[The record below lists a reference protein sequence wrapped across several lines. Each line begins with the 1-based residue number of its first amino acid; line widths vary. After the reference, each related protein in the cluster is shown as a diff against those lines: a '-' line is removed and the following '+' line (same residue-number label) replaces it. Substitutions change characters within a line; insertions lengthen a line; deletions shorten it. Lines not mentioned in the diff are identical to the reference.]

1 MSETARLDAEEHKI
15 MKKLGFVLTAAVML
29 SACSP
34 DSSLSET
41 KIRLAD
47 ANLKITALEKELAE
61 AKATTKST
69 RSAGTPSVKG
79 ESAPTTPV
87 KPSAESI
94 GQQWQYD
101 ISEDAMSGKKRYTA
115 TVRSSN
121 TASFGFPYSGAQH
134 GTLTLRAQG
143 KGKDV
148 LFYIERG
155 QILCP
160 SYQGCRALVRF
171 DDEKPIRFAANGPA
185 DHSSET
191 IFLSDESSFLNK
203 LKKAKR
209 IRLAVDIYQNGAPAF
224 EFDVSGFD
232 QDKFQPKL

>member
-1 MSETARLDAEEHKI
+1 MPTITST
-15 MKKLGFVLTAAVML
+15 MKNLGIVLIAGALL
-29 SACSP
+29 SACAP

-41 KIRLAD
+41 KVKLAE
-47 ANLKITALEKELAE
+47 ANQKIAALEKELAE
-61 AKATTKST
+61 VKSAAAAPGADKD
-69 RSAGTPSVKG
+69 RPARLDGTPVPPSEPK
-79 ESAPTTPV
+79 SDPT
-87 KPSAESI
+87 

-101 ISEDAMSGKKRYTA
+101 VSEDPMTGAKRYTA

-121 TASFGFPYSGAQH
+121 TVSFGFPYSGAQR
-134 GTLTLRAQG
+134 GSLTLRAQG

-148 LFYIERG
+148 LFYIEQG

-160 SYQGCRALVRF
+160 SYQGCSAQVRF
-171 DDEKPIRFAANGPA
+171 DEEKPVRFSANGPA

-191 IFLSDESSFLNK
+191 IFLSDEGRFISK

-209 IRLAVDIYQNGAPAF
+209 VRLAVEIYQNGAPAF

-232 QDKFQPKL
+232 QDKFQPRQ